1 MYSTMMNPL
10 TTTETRSR
18 VYVFA
23 SKEIQN
29 KVYKVLEYNSKT
41 ELIRFITAAKENP
54 LLSVIRGRLFEPM
67 VHKILSRGGSFPTR
81 RLVGVHEARADEA
94 TVTFPA
100 REMKVF
106 SKLNDI
112 PLGSDYYWTPKSKT
126 FESADSIIL
135 PNVAFQMTVGK
146 SHDIQASGL
155 AKILQTNSQ
164 FNFYFVVPRDVFDE
178 SYVYHQIYTITDGSQ
193 ETTTLI

>member
-1 MYSTMMNPL
+1 MEGWIRTSY
-10 TTTETRSR
+10 
-18 VYVFA
+18 
-23 SKEIQN
+23 QN
-29 KVYKVLEYNSKT
+29 KVLEYNSKT

-67 VHKILSRGGSFPTR
+67 AHKILSRGGSFPTR

-100 REMKVF
+100 REMKMF

-146 SHDIQASGL
+146 SHDNIEASGL
-155 AKILQTNSQ
+155 DKIANKQSVQLLLC
-164 FNFYFVVPRDVFDE
+164 
-178 SYVYHQIYTITDGSQ
+178 GSQ
-193 ETTTLI
+193 RCFR